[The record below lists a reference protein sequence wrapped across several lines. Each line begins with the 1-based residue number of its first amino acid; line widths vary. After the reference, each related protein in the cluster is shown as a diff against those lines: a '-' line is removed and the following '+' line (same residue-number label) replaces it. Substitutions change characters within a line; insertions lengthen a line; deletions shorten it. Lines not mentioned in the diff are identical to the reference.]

1 MNMQSNLIVVSMLA
15 GGIALSVMGCKESS
29 ANHKLVGT
37 DGKHSVAVYPDE
49 ATYQTASRQPAGAS
63 ANAQQVEDQT
73 PVVIIS
79 TDDNGAV
86 VQIIDGPMK
95 GQNGFVSKDNVD

>member
-1 MNMQSNLIVVSMLA
+1 MKRYLIVVPALA
-15 GGIALSVMGCKESS
+15 GALALAAIGCKES

-37 DGKHSVAVYPDE
+37 EGKHSVPLYADE
-49 ATYQTASRQPAGAS
+49 ATYEKVSHEPVGS
-63 ANAQQVEDQT
+63 GANAPQVDDQT

-95 GQNGFVSKDNVD
+95 GQNGFVAKDNVD

>member
-1 MNMQSNLIVVSMLA
+1 MKPNLIVVSMLA
-15 GGIALSVMGCKESS
+15 GAIALAATGCKESAS
-29 ANHKLVGT
+29 NHKLVGT

-49 ATYQTASRQPAGAS
+49 ATYQTASRQPAGTS
-63 ANAQQVEDQT
+63 ANAQQVDDQT

-79 TDDNGAV
+79 ADDNGAV

-95 GQNGFVSKDNVD
+95 GQNGFVPKDNVN

>member
-1 MNMQSNLIVVSMLA
+1 MKPNFIVVSVLA
-15 GGIALSVMGCKESS
+15 GAIVLAAMGCKESAS
-29 ANHKLVGT
+29 NHKLVGT

-49 ATYQTASRQPAGAS
+49 ATYQTASRQPAGTS
-63 ANAQQVEDQT
+63 ANAQQVDEQT

-95 GQNGFVSKDNVD
+95 GQNGFVPKDNVN

>member
-1 MNMQSNLIVVSMLA
+1 V
-15 GGIALSVMGCKESS
+15 AL
-29 ANHKLVGT
+29 
-37 DGKHSVAVYPDE
+37 YPDE
-49 ATYQTASRQPAGAS
+49 ATYEKTSHQPAGS
-63 ANAQQVEDQT
+63 GANAPQVDDQT

-95 GQNGFVSKDNVD
+95 GQNGFVPKDNVD

>member
-1 MNMQSNLIVVSMLA
+1 MKRYLIVVPALA
-15 GGIALSVMGCKESS
+15 ASLALSAMGCKESA

-37 DGKHSVAVYPDE
+37 DGKHSVALYPDE
-49 ATYQTASRQPAGAS
+49 ATYEKTSHQPAGS
-63 ANAQQVEDQT
+63 GANAPQVDDQT

-95 GQNGFVSKDNVD
+95 GQNGFVPKDNVD